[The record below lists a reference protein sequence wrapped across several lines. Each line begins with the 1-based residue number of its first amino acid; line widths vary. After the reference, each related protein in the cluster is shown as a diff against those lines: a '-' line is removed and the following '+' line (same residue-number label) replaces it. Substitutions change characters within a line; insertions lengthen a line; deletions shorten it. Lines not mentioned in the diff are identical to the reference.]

1 MELNARK
8 HVTVS
13 KGGKLV
19 TDGNA
24 TNTSVR
30 EEERVTG
37 KNRGL
42 YISTH
47 EIDNTFKFTTEVRQ
61 TRTSFRFRQLLF
73 RALEQKFLKRGW

>member
-1 MELNARK
+1 MKRGKIVEVNARK

-13 KGGKLV
+13 KGGKRV
-19 TDGNA
+19 THGNA

-47 EIDNTFKFTTEVRQ
+47 KIDNRFKFTTEDRQ
-61 TRTSFRFRQLLF
+61 TRASFKFRQLLL
-73 RALEQKFLKRGW
+73 RA